1 MLVRENELRLS
12 AEWQARF
19 AAAERRWDKD
29 WLDEA
34 ELLQAAVVS
43 ELAPL
48 LVAGGGLARGVQAL
62 RLRAQRRPDLALYVK
77 MPMLLPL
84 LLLLLLLLLLPTN
97 SPTPPLSDTS
107 ATTARGTARRPS
119 ARRARTRRSCRRTA
133 RRRPSSWTRRR
144 GRSSS

>member
-48 LVAGGGLARGVQAL
+48 LVAGGGLARGVHAL

-77 MPMLLPL
+77 MPML

>member
-48 LVAGGGLARGVQAL
+48 LVAGGGLARGVHAL
-62 RLRAQRRPDLALYVK
+62 RLRAQRRPDLALYIRHNRARDCPAAVGARC
-77 MPMLLPL
+77 PNPQVLSTNGQATSL
-84 LLLLLLLLLLPTN
+84 LLDAAAGPQLIVTG
-97 SPTPPLSDTS
+97 SIS
-107 ATTARGTARRPS
+107 
-119 ARRARTRRSCRRTA
+119 
-133 RRRPSSWTRRR
+133 
-144 GRSSS
+144 

>member
-1 MLVRENELRLS
+1 MLVRENEMRLS

-48 LVAGGGLARGVQAL
+48 LVAGGGLARGVHAL

-77 MPMLLPL
+77 MPM

-119 ARRARTRRSCRRTA
+119 ARCARTRRSCRRTA
-133 RRRPSSWTRRR
+133 RRPPSSWTRRR
-144 GRSSS
+144 GRSLS